1 MRLAVRLLQELR
13 KKKDEAQLNFQEVL
27 KPGNF
32 DLFVESPL
40 ACAYSDS
47 PELGND

>member
-32 DLFVESPL
+32 VESSL